1 MKKPKENLRQ
11 RAYLNT
17 VTSFIDYGTKVL
29 TSFVVNPFVVNGLG
43 GTLFGVWQMLGQITN
58 YSNLADFKASTVLKW
73 TIARDREN
81 VDEEELRKYVTTT
94 FFLVLLM
101 LPLILIV
108 ALAITWYLPEIV
120 KISDDYIF
128 TIRVT
133 FLILISSFILRK
145 FFNVFESILAGM
157 NLGFK
162 RMGLRAVITI
172 IGGGLSVL
180 AIVLDFGLIGLAL
193 VSLTTSLIIG
203 VTLMIIVKKNV
214 PWFGLS
220 KFSFKQS
227 KMFFKTSGWFMAW
240 SGIQMILTNSDKV
253 FLGFLTSPLIVTQYV
268 VTKYL
273 LNTVKDILM
282 QIINA
287 VLPGMG
293 KLYKK
298 GELDKMVLVRKQL
311 RLLTWIFV
319 IGIGCVG
326 LLINRSFVNLWIGD
340 EQYAGQFVNLLLIL
354 MIIQFVFVINEGTI
368 INISL
373 DIKKKVYLGIVS
385 VVISTFFIFMTVE
398 EYGIVGLAVSMI
410 LGRSVV
416 SVAYPIIVSRM
427 LQTKL
432 SLDTSTLRLFFVLSV
447 LFLFSYYLGDKLL
460 VSSWLLLIISAGF
473 IFIST
478 SVLAYYIGLTNKDK
492 KLLKEQV
499 KHISLFKKDKS

>member
-17 VTSFIDYGTKVL
+17 VTSFIDYGTKAL

-73 TIARDREN
+73 AIARDREN

-101 LPLILIV
+101 LPLILIA

-253 FLGFLTSPLIVTQYV
+253 LLGALASPIFVAQYVITTYLPNTIKDIVTQIIG
-268 VTKYL
+268 
-273 LNTVKDILM
+273 NT
-282 QIINA
+282 
-287 VLPGMG
+287 LPGMG
-293 KLYKK
+293 KLYGNK
-298 GELDKMVLVRKQL
+298 EFDK
-311 RLLTWIFV
+311 LLSVKRQVFV
-319 IGIGCVG
+319 ITWLFCCTIGCIG
-326 LLINRSFVNLWIGD
+326 LIFNHSFVSLWIGED
-340 EQYAGQFVNLLLIL
+340 QYAGQFVNLLLIL
-354 MIIQFVFVINEGTI
+354 ITIQYMFTYNDGIL

-373 DIKKKVYLGIVS
+373 NVKKKVYYGAVAALITILLSILLIEKMGI
-385 VVISTFFIFMTVE
+385 I
-398 EYGIVGLAVSMI
+398 GLCIALI
-410 LGRSVV
+410 GGRLTMSI
-416 SVAYPIIVSRM
+416 AYPIIVAKILDHKINFDLKLFRM
-427 LQTKL
+427 MFTMLL
-432 SLDTSTLRLFFVLSV
+432 LFTFSYFIGESILIRQWFMLLLLVGVMFLIVLVLSYFIGV
-447 LFLFSYYLGDKLL
+447 TKKERDDIYNQ
-460 VSSWLLLIISAGF
+460 LIKIK
-473 IFIST
+473 IFK
-478 SVLAYYIGLTNKDK
+478 NRD
-492 KLLKEQV
+492 
-499 KHISLFKKDKS
+499 